1 MQEIPSRTYN
11 DDVMFICKIRGVEAI
26 EKEYG
31 KLKNYDVILTE
42 ERRKHILVRRG
53 IHDYKIIM
61 DNLKDTLVNY
71 DEIYDDSRGNK
82 KGVCYIKKLYDN
94 KYCSIYISL
103 SLISEEF
110 ANSNITG
117 ILLNQKR
124 VLRLKNK
131 RKLIDKAK

>member
-31 KLKNYDVILTE
+31 KLKNHDVILTD

-61 DNLKDTLVNY
+61 ANLKDTLVSY
-71 DEIYDDSRGNK
+71 DEIYDDSKRLQNVAYSKEIMVG
-82 KGVCYIKKLYDN
+82 I
-94 KYCSIYISL
+94 YCVIIVSL
-103 SLISEEF
+103 SLISSNK

-117 ILLNQKR
+117 IVMNQMNYQRFIKNRKR
-124 VLRLKNK
+124 
-131 RKLIDKAK
+131 IA